1 MHINLELYRIFHFV
15 VMAGSISGAAK
26 ELFISQ
32 RAVSQSFKQLEEKL
46 GGKLFFRTSKGI
58 KLTTEGEVLFKYI
71 DQAYNI
77 IRTAENKFNEMQN
90 LAEGEIKI
98 GAGDTL
104 CRYYL
109 IPYLELFHR
118 EYPGVKI
125 HVTNRT
131 TPETISL
138 LKSGKVDLGIINL
151 PTDVDNSVTVKETIS
166 IQDCFVAGQHYRHLS
181 EGTIPLSELI
191 RYPIMVLEKGTS
203 TREYIDNYAKEH
215 GFEISPEIELG
226 SIDLLIQF
234 AKIGL
239 GISCVVRNFVD
250 EEIKDGNLYEVK
262 LSEPIPERKVGIAI
276 LKDFPLSAVARKFVE
291 ILQKKHSKAEPSIH

>member
-1 MHINLELYRIFHFV
+1 MNINLELYRVFYYV
-15 VMAGSISGAAK
+15 ATAGSISGAAK

-32 RAVSQSFKQLEEKL
+32 PAVSQSIKQLEEKL

-77 IRTAENKFNEMQN
+77 IRTAENKFIEMQN
-90 LAEGEIKI
+90 LVEGEIKI

-118 EYPGVKI
+118 EYPGIKI

-131 TPETISL
+131 TPETVNL

-151 PTDVDNSVTVKETIS
+151 PIELDDSIIVEETIS
-166 IQDCFVAGQHYRHLS
+166 VQDCFVAGQNYSYLS
-181 EGTIPLSELI
+181 ESPISLSELV
-191 RYPIMVLEKGTS
+191 RYPVMVLEKGTS
-203 TREYIDNYAKEH
+203 TRKHIDNYAKEH
-215 GFEISPEIELG
+215 GIDITPEIELG

-239 GISCVVRNFVD
+239 GILCVVRNFVD
-250 EEIKDGNLYEVK
+250 EEIKSGCLYEIK
-262 LSEPIPERKVGIAI
+262 LKEPIPERKVGIAV
-276 LKDFPLSAVARKFVE
+276 LKDVPLSAAAGKFIK
-291 ILQKKHSKAEPSIH
+291 ILKR

>member
-1 MHINLELYRIFHFV
+1 MHINLELYRVFYYV
-15 VMAGSISGAAK
+15 ATAGSISGAAK

-32 RAVSQSFKQLEEKL
+32 PAVSQSIKQLEEKL

-58 KLTTEGEVLFKYI
+58 KLTTEGEVLYKYI

-77 IRTAENKFNEMQN
+77 IRTAENKFIEMQN
-90 LAEGEIKI
+90 LTEGEIKI

-109 IPYLELFHR
+109 IPYLELFHK
-118 EYPGVKI
+118 EYPGIKI

-131 TPETISL
+131 TPETIDL

-151 PTDVDNSVTVKETIS
+151 PADVDESVTVEETIS
-166 IQDCFVAGQHYRHLS
+166 IQDCFVAGRNYRYLS
-181 EGTIPLSELI
+181 EKPISLSELVT
-191 RYPIMVLEKGTS
+191 YPVMVLEKGTS
-203 TREYIDNYAKEH
+203 TRKHIDNFAKEH
-215 GFEISPEIELG
+215 GIEISPEIELG

-250 EEIKDGNLYEVK
+250 EEIREGDLYEIK
-262 LSEPIPERKVGIAI
+262 LIEPIPERKVGIAT
-276 LKDFPLSAVARKFVE
+276 LKDFPLSAAAGKFIE
-291 ILQKKHSKAEPSIH
+291 ILKKEREIHE